1 MTVYLVKFLPK
12 YHVYRIYVVSANPTH
27 ASREGFTS
35 VLINRVGQ
43 NRIYTP
49 YMTVCMVISLP
60 KIKFRI
66 YTVYTYKCMVLAN
79 PMYVCL
85 CQIPGGGGGRI
96 SRCVLIDREV
106 DLITPMMS
114 QITFEGLIDEVI
126 GIRAGGVPWTP
137 KGETSEPAVRSA
149 IPAKSFAPM
158 QKIHL
163 SIQDS

>member
-1 MTVYLVKFLPK
+1 
-12 YHVYRIYVVSANPTH
+12 
-27 ASREGFTS
+27 
-35 VLINRVGQ
+35 
-43 NRIYTP
+43 
-49 YMTVCMVISLP
+49 
-60 KIKFRI
+60 
-66 YTVYTYKCMVLAN
+66 MVLAN